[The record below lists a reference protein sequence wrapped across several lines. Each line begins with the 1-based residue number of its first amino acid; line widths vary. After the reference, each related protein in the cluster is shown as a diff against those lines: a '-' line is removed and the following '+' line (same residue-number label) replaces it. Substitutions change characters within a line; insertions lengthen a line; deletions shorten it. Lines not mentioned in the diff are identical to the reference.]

1 MGRILPLSGKI
12 FDNSR
17 KKLCFMYSDVVY
29 SISYFVNEE
38 NIIFRIRFDK
48 LQETSEDLILEK
60 NKDNL

>member
-1 MGRILPLSGKI
+1 
-12 FDNSR
+12 
-17 KKLCFMYSDVVY
+17 MYSDVVY